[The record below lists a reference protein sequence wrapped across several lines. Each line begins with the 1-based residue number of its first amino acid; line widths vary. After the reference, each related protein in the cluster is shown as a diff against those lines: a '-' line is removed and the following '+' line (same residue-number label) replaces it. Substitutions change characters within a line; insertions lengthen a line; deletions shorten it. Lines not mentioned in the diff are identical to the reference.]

1 MDYYG
6 NDNNGS
12 GGFQNDPFSPGND
25 PSFSGG
31 WDNGPSMNGEDP
43 NHHNKNKRSRKPMS
57 PKQKGAI
64 KIVALC
70 LVCALLGGLA
80 QPIYSSLS
88 GGNETTIYTGDRT
101 PTQVDTASV
110 DTSKELTTAEIYA
123 KYVNSCVGITVDIV
137 STNVFGQTV
146 TGAAAGSGFVITED
160 GYILTNYHVIDGA
173 NSIKVT
179 FDNGKEYTATY
190 VGGEEKNDIAVIK
203 VDATG
208 LTPVVIG
215 KSSDMLVGE
224 QVTTIGNPLGE
235 LTFSESTG
243 IISALD
249 RSITMSDGRQMNMIQ
264 TDCAIN
270 SGNSGGPLF
279 NSHGEVIGIVSAKY
293 SSGSNSSSASVEG
306 LGFAIPMDD
315 VASMVSDLVKNG
327 YVTGKP
333 IMGISVADVD
343 ESVTSYGVP
352 QGAIIRVVTPDLCGA
367 KAGLQ
372 AGDIVT
378 KIDNTDV
385 TSASDL
391 TSAIGNY
398 KPGDKVTLTIFR
410 SGETK
415 TVEVTLEESTPKKPK
430 NRTRLS
436 KSISRNT
443 SRASSSNS
451 SRNSSSKAAAAGP
464 SGALVTESIHRTNI
478 AFPLFARAARST
490 CRPCHFPGR
499 RGEAE
504 NPQGCGKIAGSF
516 HGFPTKSGGQTLDTL
531 GFFAIIELLWVAWP
545 PLEQIFRVKIIAD
558 RIPAK
563 EELRDAFQF

>member
-43 NHHNKNKRSRKPMS
+43 NHHDKNKRSRKPMS
-57 PKQKGAI
+57 PKQKGAV

-224 QVTTIGNPLGE
+224 QVTAIGNPLGE

-378 KIDNTDV
+378 KIDNTGV

-415 TVEVTLEESTPKKPK
+415 TVEVTLEESTPEKTEKQ
-430 NRTRLS
+430 NQAQQEYQQEYQQS
-436 KSISRNT
+436 QQQQQQSQQQQQG
-443 SRASSSNS
+443 SS
-451 SRNSSSKAAAAGP
+451 GWP
-464 SGALVTESIHRTNI
+464 
-478 AFPLFARAARST
+478 F
-490 CRPCHFPGR
+490 
-499 RGEAE
+499 
-504 NPQGCGKIAGSF
+504 GSF
-516 HGFPTKSGGQTLDTL
+516 GY
-531 GFFAIIELLWVAWP
+531 
-545 PLEQIFRVKIIAD
+545 
-558 RIPAK
+558 
-563 EELRDAFQF
+563 

>member
-43 NHHNKNKRSRKPMS
+43 DHHNKNKRSRKPMS

-80 QPIYSSLS
+80 QPLYSSLS

-415 TVEVTLEESTPKKPK
+415 TVEVTLEESTPEKTEKQ
-430 NRTRLS
+430 NQAQQEYQQEYQQS
-436 KSISRNT
+436 QQQQQQSQQQQQG
-443 SRASSSNS
+443 SS
-451 SRNSSSKAAAAGP
+451 GWP
-464 SGALVTESIHRTNI
+464 
-478 AFPLFARAARST
+478 F
-490 CRPCHFPGR
+490 
-499 RGEAE
+499 
-504 NPQGCGKIAGSF
+504 GSF
-516 HGFPTKSGGQTLDTL
+516 GY
-531 GFFAIIELLWVAWP
+531 
-545 PLEQIFRVKIIAD
+545 
-558 RIPAK
+558 
-563 EELRDAFQF
+563 

>member
-1 MDYYG
+1 
-6 NDNNGS
+6 
-12 GGFQNDPFSPGND
+12 
-25 PSFSGG
+25 
-31 WDNGPSMNGEDP
+31 
-43 NHHNKNKRSRKPMS
+43 MS

-415 TVEVTLEESTPKKPK
+415 TVEVTLEESTPEKTEKQ
-430 NRTRLS
+430 NQAQQEYQQEYQQS
-436 KSISRNT
+436 QQQQQQSQQQQQG
-443 SRASSSNS
+443 SS
-451 SRNSSSKAAAAGP
+451 GWP
-464 SGALVTESIHRTNI
+464 
-478 AFPLFARAARST
+478 F
-490 CRPCHFPGR
+490 
-499 RGEAE
+499 
-504 NPQGCGKIAGSF
+504 GSF
-516 HGFPTKSGGQTLDTL
+516 GY
-531 GFFAIIELLWVAWP
+531 
-545 PLEQIFRVKIIAD
+545 
-558 RIPAK
+558 
-563 EELRDAFQF
+563 

>member
-80 QPIYSSLS
+80 QPIYSSVT

-306 LGFAIPMDD
+306 LGFAIPMND
-315 VASMVSDLVKNG
+315 VANMVSDLVKNG

-415 TVEVTLEESTPKKPK
+415 TVEVTLEESTPEKTEKQ
-430 NRTRLS
+430 NQAQQEYQQEYQQS
-436 KSISRNT
+436 QQQQQQSQQQQQG
-443 SRASSSNS
+443 SS
-451 SRNSSSKAAAAGP
+451 GWP
-464 SGALVTESIHRTNI
+464 
-478 AFPLFARAARST
+478 F
-490 CRPCHFPGR
+490 
-499 RGEAE
+499 
-504 NPQGCGKIAGSF
+504 GSF
-516 HGFPTKSGGQTLDTL
+516 GY
-531 GFFAIIELLWVAWP
+531 
-545 PLEQIFRVKIIAD
+545 
-558 RIPAK
+558 
-563 EELRDAFQF
+563 

>member
-160 GYILTNYHVIDGA
+160 GYILTNYHVVEGS

-385 TSASDL
+385 PSASDL

-415 TVEVTLEESTPKKPK
+415 TVEVTLEESTPEKTEKQ
-430 NRTRLS
+430 NQAQQEYQQEYQQS
-436 KSISRNT
+436 QQQQQQSQQQQQG
-443 SRASSSNS
+443 SS
-451 SRNSSSKAAAAGP
+451 GWP
-464 SGALVTESIHRTNI
+464 
-478 AFPLFARAARST
+478 F
-490 CRPCHFPGR
+490 
-499 RGEAE
+499 
-504 NPQGCGKIAGSF
+504 GSF
-516 HGFPTKSGGQTLDTL
+516 GY
-531 GFFAIIELLWVAWP
+531 
-545 PLEQIFRVKIIAD
+545 
-558 RIPAK
+558 
-563 EELRDAFQF
+563 

>member
-80 QPIYSSLS
+80 QPIYSSVT

-410 SGETK
+410 CGETK
-415 TVEVTLEESTPKKPK
+415 AVEVTLEESTPEKTEKQ
-430 NRTRLS
+430 NQAQQEYQQEYQQS
-436 KSISRNT
+436 QQQQQQSQQQQQG
-443 SRASSSNS
+443 SS
-451 SRNSSSKAAAAGP
+451 GWP
-464 SGALVTESIHRTNI
+464 
-478 AFPLFARAARST
+478 F
-490 CRPCHFPGR
+490 
-499 RGEAE
+499 
-504 NPQGCGKIAGSF
+504 GSF
-516 HGFPTKSGGQTLDTL
+516 GY
-531 GFFAIIELLWVAWP
+531 
-545 PLEQIFRVKIIAD
+545 
-558 RIPAK
+558 
-563 EELRDAFQF
+563 

>member
-6 NDNNGS
+6 NDTNGS

-64 KIVALC
+64 TIVALC

-415 TVEVTLEESTPKKPK
+415 TVEVTLEESTPEKTEKQ
-430 NRTRLS
+430 NQAQQEYQQEYQQS
-436 KSISRNT
+436 QQQQQQSQQQQQG
-443 SRASSSNS
+443 SS
-451 SRNSSSKAAAAGP
+451 GWP
-464 SGALVTESIHRTNI
+464 
-478 AFPLFARAARST
+478 F
-490 CRPCHFPGR
+490 
-499 RGEAE
+499 
-504 NPQGCGKIAGSF
+504 GSF
-516 HGFPTKSGGQTLDTL
+516 GY
-531 GFFAIIELLWVAWP
+531 
-545 PLEQIFRVKIIAD
+545 
-558 RIPAK
+558 
-563 EELRDAFQF
+563 

>member
-6 NDNNGS
+6 NDNSGS

-43 NHHNKNKRSRKPMS
+43 NHHDKNKRSRKPMS
-57 PKQKGAI
+57 PKQKGAV

-333 IMGISVADVD
+333 ILGISVADVD

-415 TVEVTLEESTPKKPK
+415 TVEVTLEESTPEKTEKQ
-430 NRTRLS
+430 NQAQQEYQQEYQQS
-436 KSISRNT
+436 QQQQQQSQQQQQG
-443 SRASSSNS
+443 SS
-451 SRNSSSKAAAAGP
+451 GWP
-464 SGALVTESIHRTNI
+464 
-478 AFPLFARAARST
+478 F
-490 CRPCHFPGR
+490 
-499 RGEAE
+499 
-504 NPQGCGKIAGSF
+504 GSF
-516 HGFPTKSGGQTLDTL
+516 GY
-531 GFFAIIELLWVAWP
+531 
-545 PLEQIFRVKIIAD
+545 
-558 RIPAK
+558 
-563 EELRDAFQF
+563 

>member
-12 GGFQNDPFSPGND
+12 GGFQNDPFSPGTD

-43 NHHNKNKRSRKPMS
+43 THNNTNKRSRKPMS
-57 PKQKGAI
+57 PKQKGAV

-315 VASMVSDLVKNG
+315 VANMVSDLVKNG

-415 TVEVTLEESTPKKPK
+415 TVEVTLEESTPEKTEKQ
-430 NRTRLS
+430 NQAQQEYQQEYQQS
-436 KSISRNT
+436 QQQQQQSQQQQQG
-443 SRASSSNS
+443 SS
-451 SRNSSSKAAAAGP
+451 GWP
-464 SGALVTESIHRTNI
+464 
-478 AFPLFARAARST
+478 F
-490 CRPCHFPGR
+490 
-499 RGEAE
+499 
-504 NPQGCGKIAGSF
+504 GSF
-516 HGFPTKSGGQTLDTL
+516 GY
-531 GFFAIIELLWVAWP
+531 
-545 PLEQIFRVKIIAD
+545 
-558 RIPAK
+558 
-563 EELRDAFQF
+563 

>member
-43 NHHNKNKRSRKPMS
+43 NHHDKNKRSRKPMS

-190 VGGEEKNDIAVIK
+190 VGGEEKSDIAVIK

-415 TVEVTLEESTPKKPK
+415 TVEVTLEESTPEKTEKQ
-430 NRTRLS
+430 NQAQQEYQQEYQQS
-436 KSISRNT
+436 QQQQQQSQQQQQG
-443 SRASSSNS
+443 SS
-451 SRNSSSKAAAAGP
+451 GWP
-464 SGALVTESIHRTNI
+464 
-478 AFPLFARAARST
+478 F
-490 CRPCHFPGR
+490 
-499 RGEAE
+499 
-504 NPQGCGKIAGSF
+504 GSF
-516 HGFPTKSGGQTLDTL
+516 GY
-531 GFFAIIELLWVAWP
+531 
-545 PLEQIFRVKIIAD
+545 
-558 RIPAK
+558 
-563 EELRDAFQF
+563 

>member
-80 QPIYSSLS
+80 QPIYSSVT

-315 VASMVSDLVKNG
+315 VANMVSDLVKNG

-352 QGAIIRVVTPDLCGA
+352 QGAVIRVVTPDLCGA

-415 TVEVTLEESTPKKPK
+415 TVEVTLEESTPEKTEKQ
-430 NRTRLS
+430 NQAQQEYQQEYQQS
-436 KSISRNT
+436 QQQQQQSQQQQQG
-443 SRASSSNS
+443 SS
-451 SRNSSSKAAAAGP
+451 GWP
-464 SGALVTESIHRTNI
+464 
-478 AFPLFARAARST
+478 F
-490 CRPCHFPGR
+490 
-499 RGEAE
+499 
-504 NPQGCGKIAGSF
+504 GSF
-516 HGFPTKSGGQTLDTL
+516 GY
-531 GFFAIIELLWVAWP
+531 
-545 PLEQIFRVKIIAD
+545 
-558 RIPAK
+558 
-563 EELRDAFQF
+563 

>member
-6 NDNNGS
+6 NDNNES

-43 NHHNKNKRSRKPMS
+43 DHHNKNKRSRKPMS

-80 QPIYSSLS
+80 QPIYSSVT

-415 TVEVTLEESTPKKPK
+415 TVEVTLEESTPEKTEKQ
-430 NRTRLS
+430 NQAQQEYQQEYQQS
-436 KSISRNT
+436 QQQQQQSQQQQQG
-443 SRASSSNS
+443 SS
-451 SRNSSSKAAAAGP
+451 GWP
-464 SGALVTESIHRTNI
+464 
-478 AFPLFARAARST
+478 F
-490 CRPCHFPGR
+490 
-499 RGEAE
+499 
-504 NPQGCGKIAGSF
+504 GSF
-516 HGFPTKSGGQTLDTL
+516 GY
-531 GFFAIIELLWVAWP
+531 
-545 PLEQIFRVKIIAD
+545 
-558 RIPAK
+558 
-563 EELRDAFQF
+563 

>member
-12 GGFQNDPFSPGND
+12 GGFQHDPFSPGND

-43 NHHNKNKRSRKPMS
+43 NHHNKNQRSRKPMT
-57 PKQKGAI
+57 PKQKGAV
-64 KIVALC
+64 KVVALC

-80 QPIYSSLS
+80 QPIYSAVS

-137 STNVFGQTV
+137 STNIFGQTV

-179 FDNGKEYTATY
+179 FDDGKEYTATY

-249 RSITMSDGRQMNMIQ
+249 RTITMSDGRQMNMIQ

-293 SSGSNSSSASVEG
+293 SSGGSSSSASVEG

-378 KIDNTDV
+378 KIDDTDV

-391 TSAIGNY
+391 TSAISNY
-398 KPGDKVTLTIFR
+398 QPGDTVTLTIFR
-410 SGETK
+410 SGQTQ
-415 TVEVTLEESTPKKPK
+415 TVQVTLEESTPEKTEKQ
-430 NRTRLS
+430 NQAQQEYQQEYQQS
-436 KSISRNT
+436 QQQQQQSQQQQQG
-443 SRASSSNS
+443 SS
-451 SRNSSSKAAAAGP
+451 GWP
-464 SGALVTESIHRTNI
+464 
-478 AFPLFARAARST
+478 F
-490 CRPCHFPGR
+490 
-499 RGEAE
+499 
-504 NPQGCGKIAGSF
+504 GSF
-516 HGFPTKSGGQTLDTL
+516 GY
-531 GFFAIIELLWVAWP
+531 
-545 PLEQIFRVKIIAD
+545 
-558 RIPAK
+558 
-563 EELRDAFQF
+563 

>member
-43 NHHNKNKRSRKPMS
+43 NHHDKNKRSRKPMS
-57 PKQKGAI
+57 PKQKGAV

-123 KYVNSCVGITVDIV
+123 KYVNSCVGLTVDIV

-224 QVTTIGNPLGE
+224 QVTTLGNPLGE

-415 TVEVTLEESTPKKPK
+415 TVEVTLEESTPEKTEKQ
-430 NRTRLS
+430 NQAQQEYQQEYQQS
-436 KSISRNT
+436 QQQQQQSQQQQQG
-443 SRASSSNS
+443 SS
-451 SRNSSSKAAAAGP
+451 GWP
-464 SGALVTESIHRTNI
+464 
-478 AFPLFARAARST
+478 F
-490 CRPCHFPGR
+490 
-499 RGEAE
+499 
-504 NPQGCGKIAGSF
+504 GSF
-516 HGFPTKSGGQTLDTL
+516 GY
-531 GFFAIIELLWVAWP
+531 
-545 PLEQIFRVKIIAD
+545 
-558 RIPAK
+558 
-563 EELRDAFQF
+563 

>member
-43 NHHNKNKRSRKPMS
+43 NHNNKNKRSRKPMS

-315 VASMVSDLVKNG
+315 VANMVSDLVKNG

-415 TVEVTLEESTPKKPK
+415 TVEVTLEESTPEKTEKQ
-430 NRTRLS
+430 NQAQQEYQQEYQQSQQQQQQS
-436 KSISRNT
+436 KQQQ
-443 SRASSSNS
+443 
-451 SRNSSSKAAAAGP
+451 
-464 SGALVTESIHRTNI
+464 
-478 AFPLFARAARST
+478 
-490 CRPCHFPGR
+490 
-499 RGEAE
+499 
-504 NPQGCGKIAGSF
+504 QGCSGWPFGSF
-516 HGFPTKSGGQTLDTL
+516 GY
-531 GFFAIIELLWVAWP
+531 
-545 PLEQIFRVKIIAD
+545 
-558 RIPAK
+558 
-563 EELRDAFQF
+563 

>member
-43 NHHNKNKRSRKPMS
+43 DHHNKNKRSRKPMS

-293 SSGSNSSSASVEG
+293 SSGNNSSSASVEG

-315 VASMVSDLVKNG
+315 VANMVSDLVKNG

-415 TVEVTLEESTPKKPK
+415 TVEVTLEESTPEKTEKQ
-430 NRTRLS
+430 NQAQQEYQQEYQQS
-436 KSISRNT
+436 QQQQQQSQQQQQG
-443 SRASSSNS
+443 SS
-451 SRNSSSKAAAAGP
+451 GWP
-464 SGALVTESIHRTNI
+464 
-478 AFPLFARAARST
+478 F
-490 CRPCHFPGR
+490 
-499 RGEAE
+499 
-504 NPQGCGKIAGSF
+504 GSF
-516 HGFPTKSGGQTLDTL
+516 GY
-531 GFFAIIELLWVAWP
+531 
-545 PLEQIFRVKIIAD
+545 
-558 RIPAK
+558 
-563 EELRDAFQF
+563 

>member
-43 NHHNKNKRSRKPMS
+43 NDHNKNKRSRKPMS

-249 RSITMSDGRQMNMIQ
+249 RSITMSDVRQMNMIQ

-315 VASMVSDLVKNG
+315 VANMVSDLVKNG

-415 TVEVTLEESTPKKPK
+415 TVEVTLEESTPEKTEKQ
-430 NRTRLS
+430 NQAQQEYQQEYQQS
-436 KSISRNT
+436 QQQQQQSQQQQQG
-443 SRASSSNS
+443 SS
-451 SRNSSSKAAAAGP
+451 GWP
-464 SGALVTESIHRTNI
+464 
-478 AFPLFARAARST
+478 F
-490 CRPCHFPGR
+490 
-499 RGEAE
+499 
-504 NPQGCGKIAGSF
+504 GSF
-516 HGFPTKSGGQTLDTL
+516 GY
-531 GFFAIIELLWVAWP
+531 
-545 PLEQIFRVKIIAD
+545 
-558 RIPAK
+558 
-563 EELRDAFQF
+563 

>member
-43 NHHNKNKRSRKPMS
+43 NHHDKNKRSRKPMS
-57 PKQKGAI
+57 PKQKGAV

-315 VASMVSDLVKNG
+315 VASMVSDLMKNG

-385 TSASDL
+385 TSASEL

-415 TVEVTLEESTPKKPK
+415 TVEVTLEESTPEKTEKQ
-430 NRTRLS
+430 NQAQQEYQQEYQQS
-436 KSISRNT
+436 QQQQQQSQQQQQG
-443 SRASSSNS
+443 SS
-451 SRNSSSKAAAAGP
+451 GWP
-464 SGALVTESIHRTNI
+464 
-478 AFPLFARAARST
+478 F
-490 CRPCHFPGR
+490 
-499 RGEAE
+499 
-504 NPQGCGKIAGSF
+504 GSF
-516 HGFPTKSGGQTLDTL
+516 GY
-531 GFFAIIELLWVAWP
+531 
-545 PLEQIFRVKIIAD
+545 
-558 RIPAK
+558 
-563 EELRDAFQF
+563 

>member
-43 NHHNKNKRSRKPMS
+43 NHHDKNKRSRKPMS

-315 VASMVSDLVKNG
+315 VANMVSDLVKNG

-333 IMGISVADVD
+333 ILGISVADVD

-415 TVEVTLEESTPKKPK
+415 TVEVTLEESTPEKTEKQ
-430 NRTRLS
+430 NQAQQEYQQEYQQS
-436 KSISRNT
+436 QQQQQQSQQQQQG
-443 SRASSSNS
+443 SS
-451 SRNSSSKAAAAGP
+451 GWP
-464 SGALVTESIHRTNI
+464 
-478 AFPLFARAARST
+478 F
-490 CRPCHFPGR
+490 
-499 RGEAE
+499 
-504 NPQGCGKIAGSF
+504 GSF
-516 HGFPTKSGGQTLDTL
+516 GY
-531 GFFAIIELLWVAWP
+531 
-545 PLEQIFRVKIIAD
+545 
-558 RIPAK
+558 
-563 EELRDAFQF
+563 